1 MYNRHLENK
10 IHKSMQFSPATLIV
24 GSRQCGKTTLVQAIK
39 NQNAFR
45 YLSFD
50 DLSLLQSAKADP
62 SQFFKFNPPPLIL
75 DEIQRTPELFL
86 PMKLS
91 VDNNRSPNMFLLTGS
106 ANPLMLPNLG
116 DSLAGRM
123 VIHHLWPLS
132 QGELI
137 NHKENFLQVI
147 FADDLPHLDM
157 PPLTHEDLF
166 QKIRLGGFP
175 TMQTLPDDESRSL
188 WLNGYLQ
195 TILEKDVR
203 DLAQIEKLHE
213 LPHMLEL
220 LATRPGE
227 LLNYVTLA
235 NACNIPRST
244 LTRYFQYMQ
253 TLFAIHPLRPWLANR
268 GKRLIKSPKVYFNDT
283 GILCH
288 LLHLSSNSTNI
299 PRELLGKLIENFIV
313 VELQKQLS
321 YSESQYDL
329 YFYRDHVG
337 NEIDLV
343 IEGPQKQIV
352 AIEIKS
358 TATIKTDFFKTI
370 SSFAKD
376 LGPRFKRGIVLY
388 TGDKALSYG
397 PNLIAL
403 PIQSLW
409 QY

>member
-1 MYNRHLENK
+1 MYKRYLESK
-10 IHKSMQFSPATLIV
+10 IHKSLKFSPATLIL
-24 GSRQCGKTTLVQAIK
+24 GSRQCGKTTLVQSIRD
-39 NQNAFR
+39 QNAFR

-50 DLSLLQSAKADP
+50 DLSLLQSARTDP

-75 DEIQRTPELFL
+75 DEVQRTPELFL
-86 PMKLS
+86 PMKLTIDS
-91 VDNNRSPNMFLLTGS
+91 NRKPSMFLLTGS

-123 VIHHLWPLS
+123 VIQHLWPLS
-132 QGELI
+132 QGELM
-137 NHKENFLQVI
+137 NHKENFLQAI
-147 FADDLPHLDM
+147 FADDLPFLDM
-157 PPLTHEDLF
+157 PPLLNEELF
-166 QKIRLGGFP
+166 QKIRVGGFP
-175 TMQTLPDDESRSL
+175 TMQTLADNESRSL
-188 WLNGYLQ
+188 WCNSYLQ
-195 TILEKDVR
+195 TILDKDVR

-213 LPHMLEL
+213 LPHLLEL
-220 LATRPGE
+220 LATRPGD
-227 LLNYVTLA
+227 LLNYATLA

-253 TLFAIHPLRPWLANR
+253 TLFTIHLLRPWLANR

-288 LLHLSSNSTNI
+288 LLHLSSSNTNV
-299 PRELLGKLIENFIV
+299 PGELLGKLIENFIV

-321 YSESQYDL
+321 YSELQYDL
-329 YFYRDHVG
+329 YFYRDHIG

-358 TATIKTDFFKTI
+358 TSTIKTDFFKTI

-376 LGPRFKRGIVLY
+376 IGPRFKRGIVLY
-388 TGDKALSYG
+388 TGDKALSFG